1 MSSKLN
7 KIKKISFYYRENN
20 EEAREW
26 RTKIESWLKDNQ
38 TQVEVV
44 EKSPDT
50 VIVLGGD
57 GTIMEAS
64 RKFANEDIVI
74 FGINLGQLGFLSSVN
89 NPEDFSMMLGKFFN
103 GEYTENP
110 GMIVQARVIRDK
122 KEIYVTDAFN
132 EIVVQNPLGIV
143 EINVVVRDEVVES
156 IQGSGILVAT
166 PLGSTAYNLSAHGP
180 VVAPGIDCIVVT
192 ELFDH
197 DIPTPSLVL
206 SSGETIKLIIEK
218 FREHKLLKIGVT
230 GEPLDVLLIADGRSP
245 FVLKQK
251 DEIRIARADSKF
263 KLVSFEPNQ
272 FFKNFRSRFDFK

>member
-1 MSSKLN
+1 MPSKLN
-7 KIKKISFYYRENN
+7 KVNKISFYSRENN
-20 EEAREW
+20 ADVKGW
-26 RTKIESWLKDNQ
+26 KTKIESWLEDNQ
-38 TQVEVV
+38 AQVEIV
-44 EKSPDT
+44 EKSPDA

-64 RKFANEDIVI
+64 RKYANEDVVI
-74 FGINLGQLGFLSSVN
+74 FGINLGQLGFLSTVN
-89 NPEDFSMMLGKFFN
+89 NPEDFPSMLKRFFN
-103 GEYTENP
+103 GEYTISP
-110 GMIVQARVIRDK
+110 GMIVRARVIRDK
-122 KEIYVTDAFN
+122 KEVYVTDAFN
-132 EIVVQNPLGIV
+132 EVVVQNPLGIV

-180 VVAPGIDCIVVT
+180 VVAPGIDCLVVT

-218 FREHKLLKIGVT
+218 FREHKLLKIGTT
-230 GEPLDVLLIADGRSP
+230 GEPLDVLLIADGRAP

-251 DEIRIARADSKF
+251 DEIQISRANSQF
-263 KLVSFEPNQ
+263 KLASFEPNQ
-272 FFKNFRSRFDFK
+272 FFKNFRSKFDFK